1 MSAASISDISID
13 QRASRATS
21 SSVLGMIL
29 FVASEAMFFAA
40 FFGAYF
46 TIYAATPV
54 WPPIQIPIPDVNVA
68 GVATGLLVLSSI
80 TMQAALYA
88 AKSGLRRYLNIWL
101 GLTILLGIGFLALQA
116 VDYSNMGFGIH
127 DGIYASLF
135 YIMTTIHMAH
145 VIGGVIFLMLVF
157 VQSRSGQLSMQR
169 HDSLTAGAIY
179 WDFVDLVWIG
189 LFLVFYILPQTANS

>member
-1 MSAASISDISID
+1 MSTASISDISID
-13 QRASRATS
+13 QRASKGTS
-21 SSVLGMIL
+21 SPVLGMIL

-54 WPPIQIPIPDVNVA
+54 WPPIQIPIPDVGIA
-68 GVATGLLVLSSI
+68 GIATGLLVTSSI

-88 AKSGLRRYLNIWL
+88 AKTGLRRYLNVWL
-101 GLTILLGIGFLALQA
+101 GLTILLGIAFLALQA
-116 VDYSNMGFGIH
+116 ADYSNMGFGIH

-135 YIMTTIHMAH
+135 YIMTTLHMAH
-145 VIGGVIFLMLVF
+145 VVGGVLFLILVF
-157 VQSRSGQLSMQR
+157 VQSRSGQLSVER

-189 LFLVFYILPQTANS
+189 LFLVFYILPQTAS